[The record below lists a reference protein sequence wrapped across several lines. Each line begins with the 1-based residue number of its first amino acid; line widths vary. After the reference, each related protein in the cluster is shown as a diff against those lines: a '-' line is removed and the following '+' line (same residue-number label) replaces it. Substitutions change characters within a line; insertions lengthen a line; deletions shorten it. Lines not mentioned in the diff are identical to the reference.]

1 MVTSSRTSSPVP
13 QDPAGIGSIGLTLSQ
28 LGWAVSR
35 QMATSMAALGIE
47 PRHFALLGRIA
58 ADGGEPQNAIGDAL
72 SIPASSMVA
81 LVDQLEG
88 RGLVAR
94 HVHPDDRRVRTLHV
108 TPEGEVVLH
117 QATAMA
123 AELEH
128 RLCAGLSPEEQ
139 RILRHALGVLL
150 ANFGLDPGV
159 HPPMSAPSE
168 EDGDPCAGST
178 PETGAGGPGEP

>member
-94 HVHPDDRRVRTLHV
+94 HV